1 MRKLK
6 KTIAFATGALTLGLA
21 AVWTAGGALS
31 ASVNHTL
38 PSPPASLHA
47 QAVQFDGVSG
57 WYAPAVGQQCVLLL
71 HGVRSD
77 RTSMIR
83 RALFLQKSGYSSLLI
98 DLQAHGETPGEQ
110 ITFGY
115 RESDNVRSA
124 VAYLRTQRQ
133 CAKVAIIGVSLGGA
147 ASLLGQSPAPADA
160 YILEAVY
167 PNIEQA
173 VSNRLSMRLGLLG
186 EWLAPLLTAQIPLR
200 LGVSINEL
208 KPEEAIK
215 RVQAPVLII
224 AGTADE
230 HTTLPESKRLFAN
243 APEPKSLWLVTGAHH
258 QDFYDFSAQEYEE
271 QVTRFLRRSLKR

>member
-1 MRKLK
+1 MKNLK
-6 KTIAFATGALTLGLA
+6 KRIAFATGALVLGLA

-31 ASVNHTL
+31 ASVNHAL
-38 PSPPASLHA
+38 PSPPASLNA
-47 QAVQFDGVSG
+47 QAVKFDGVSG
-57 WYAPAVGQQCVLLL
+57 WYAPAASQQCVLLL

-115 RESDNVRSA
+115 RESDNVKAA
-124 VAYLRTQRQ
+124 VAYLRKQRQ

-160 YILEAVY
+160 YVLEAVY

-173 VSNRLSMRLGLLG
+173 VSNRLSMRLGALG
-186 EWLAPLLTAQIPLR
+186 EWLTPLLTAQIPLR
-200 LGVSINEL
+200 LGVSLDDL

-224 AGTADE
+224 AGTEDE
-230 HTTLPESKRLFAN
+230 HTTLPESKRLYTN
-243 APEPKSLWLVTGAHH
+243 APKPKSFWPVTGAHH
-258 QDFYDFSAQEYEE
+258 QDFYDFSAQEYEK
-271 QVTRFLRRSLKR
+271 QVTRFLRASLER